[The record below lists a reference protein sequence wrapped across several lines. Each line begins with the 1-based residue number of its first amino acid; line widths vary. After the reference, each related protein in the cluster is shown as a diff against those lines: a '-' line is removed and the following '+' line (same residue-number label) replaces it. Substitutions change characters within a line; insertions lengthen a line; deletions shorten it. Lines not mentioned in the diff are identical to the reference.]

1 MALLGFQKPIHAAC
15 LKHMRE
21 RKYIEFGELK
31 IHPPLVVNASVSSGK
46 SMLIAEMSK
55 AIRALGEVKA
65 SAENKENAVRIL
77 VIQRQGILCE
87 QNSDACWSIDQKN
100 SVFSASAFG
109 GRKSTWYKVVYGTEG
124 SIARALEKDFAGE
137 RKKIPDVILIDE
149 CHQVG
154 WDDPDSQFMRILL
167 HFYKLKPELRVVGYT
182 GSPFRGIE
190 SIVGPFWS
198 GFASITED
206 DPLYPVG
213 GVGNGIVSTDFMVSE
228 GWCVGPQFGV
238 PAVHGYDY
246 SSVDWDREDEKLLD
260 QLTSSEQLLAEIL
273 REVIAISAPRKGVL
287 IFAATKRHA
296 RNIVKM
302 LTALG
307 IAEDQVGLVVDETKE
322 KEKTRILKGAQAGQ
336 IKFVVNVGV
345 LTTGVNVA
353 WWDTEVLL
361 RPIGTLTLLTQAIGR
376 VLRLLIGPDEMPMV
390 ERDKLAAK
398 ERKDL
403 IAASDKPYALILDYA
418 GVLDTLGK
426 LYENPVLEQA
436 ELERAK
442 KQHETIMCP
451 ECSAEN
457 SMHARRC
464 IYVDKNTKQR
474 CEHFWSFRLCPHCQ
488 WKNDVVAREC
498 RNPEC
503 RHELI
508 DPNEK
513 LANKHYRD
521 GEAVPVVSMS
531 LETGKGGALFVK
543 WVLSDGRKPIEIYY
557 PNAGAKSAINTTI
570 FYNQFIKEHVDT
582 PKGRSMARRM
592 KATQIVA
599 MASIFRVPTHIAA
612 RQNDKS
618 KWNIGRRIFAVESQE
633 EVV

>member
-1 MALLGFQKPIHAAC
+1 MPLLSFQKPVHAAC
-15 LKHMRE
+15 LKHIRT
-21 RKYIEFGELK
+21 KASIEFAGLT
-31 IHPPLVVNASVSSGK
+31 IHPPAVVNASVSSGK
-46 SMLIAEMSK
+46 SVIIAEL
-55 AIRALGEVKA
+55 AAEVQRLGEVKG
-65 SAENKENAVRIL
+65 NRVRVL
-77 VIQRQGILCE
+77 VIQRVSILCE
-87 QNSDACWSIDQKN
+87 QNSQAGWDIDLKN
-100 SVFSASAFG
+100 SVYSASAFG
-109 GRKSTWYKVVYGTEG
+109 GRKSLYYDVCYATEG
-124 SIARALEKDFAGE
+124 SLARVLETKFCE
-137 RKKIPDVILIDE
+137 EMPWHPDLVLIDE
-149 CHQVG
+149 CHTVG
-154 WDDPDSQFMRILL
+154 YDDLESQFMKTLL
-167 HFYKLKPELRVVGYT
+167 HFYRIKPHMRLIGLT
-182 GSPFRGIE
+182 GSPFRGLD
-190 SIVGPFWS
+190 SIIGPFWS
-198 GFASITED
+198 KFVSIEPD
-206 DPLYPVG
+206 DPFYPEG
-213 GVGNGIVSTDFMVSE
+213 GVGNGIVSTEFMIAKA
-228 GWCVGPQFGV
+228 WCVGPQFGV
-238 PAVHGYDY
+238 PTAHGYDF
-246 SSVDWDREDEKLLD
+246 STANWDIDDERELD
-260 QLTSSEQLLAEIL
+260 RLTESEQLMAEIL
-273 REVIAISAPRKGVL
+273 TEVIQITASRKGVL
-287 IFAATKRHA
+287 IFASTKRHA

-302 LTALG
+302 LIRLG
-307 IAEDQVGLVVDETKE
+307 VSGDSVGLVVDSTSQKD
-322 KEKTRILKGAQAGQ
+322 KTIILNAARDGS

-345 LTTGVNVA
+345 LTTGINVGA
-353 WWDTEVLL
+353 WDTEVFM
-361 RPIGTLTLLTQAIGR
+361 RPISTLTLLTQAIGR
-376 VLRLLIGPDEMPMV
+376 VLRLLIGPGDMPMV
-390 ERDKLAAK
+390 ERDALTAD
-398 ERKDL
+398 ERRDL
-403 IAASDKPYALILDYA
+403 IAASDKPDALILDYA
-418 GVLDTLGK
+418 GVMDRLGK

-464 IYVDKNTKQR
+464 IYVDKKTKQR

-488 WKNDVVAREC
+488 TKNDVVAREC

-557 PNAGAKSAINTTI
+557 PNAGAKPAINTTI

>member
-1 MALLGFQKPIHAAC
+1 MALISFQRPVHAAC
-15 LKHMRE
+15 LKHIRT
-21 RKYIEFGELK
+21 RAIIEFEGLK

-46 SMLIAEMSK
+46 SVMVCELAAAIQEMGVAK
-55 AIRALGEVKA
+55 G
-65 SAENKENAVRIL
+65 NKVRVL

-87 QNSDACWSIDQKN
+87 QNSEAAWRIELQNSIY
-100 SVFSASAFG
+100 SASAFG
-109 GRKSTWYKVVYGTEG
+109 GMKSMTYDVVYATEG
-124 SIARALEKDFAGE
+124 TVARALDTKFCAEM
-137 RKKIPDVILIDE
+137 RWHPDVMLIDE

-154 WDDPDSQFMRILL
+154 WDDPNSQFMKTIL
-167 HFYKLKPELRVVGYT
+167 HFYRIKPHMRLIGYT
-182 GSPFRGIE
+182 GSPFRTTE
-190 SIVGPFWS
+190 SIIGPFWS
-198 GFASITED
+198 GFATIEAN
-206 DPLYPVG
+206 DPLYPEG
-213 GVGNGIVSTDFMVSE
+213 GVGNGLVSTEFMIQE
-228 GWCVGPQFGV
+228 GWVVPPQFGV
-238 PAVHGYDY
+238 PTVHGYDF
-246 SSVDWDREDEKLLD
+246 SAVDWERDDEKELNK
-260 QLTSSEQLLAEIL
+260 LTASEQLMAEIL
-273 REVIAISAPRKGVL
+273 VEVITISQDRKGVL
-287 IFAATKRHA
+287 IFASTQRHA
-296 RNIVKM
+296 RKIVEM
-302 LTALG
+302 LGRLG
-307 IAEDQVGLVVDETKE
+307 VDPEKVGIIVDSTTE
-322 KEKTRILKGAQAGQ
+322 KEKTRILKAAQTGE
-336 IKFVVNVGV
+336 IKFTVNVGV
-345 LTTGVNVA
+345 LTTGVNVP
-353 WWDTEVLL
+353 WWDTIVFM

-376 VLRLLIGPDEMPMV
+376 VLRLLIGEGDMPMV
-390 ERDKLAAK
+390 ERDSLTAD

-403 IAASDKPYALILDYA
+403 IAASDKPDALILDYA
-418 GVLDTLGK
+418 GVMDRLGK
-426 LYENPVLEQA
+426 LYSNPVLEQA

-464 IYVDKNTKQR
+464 IAVEKKTKQR

-488 WKNDVVAREC
+488 TKNDVVAREC

-531 LETGKGGALFVK
+531 LETGKGGALLVK
-543 WVLSDGRKPIEIYY
+543 WALSDGRKPIEIYY
-557 PNAGAKSAINTTI
+557 PNAGAKPAINTTI
-570 FYNQFIKEHVDT
+570 FYNQFIKEHVET

-612 RQNDKS
+612 RQNDKQ